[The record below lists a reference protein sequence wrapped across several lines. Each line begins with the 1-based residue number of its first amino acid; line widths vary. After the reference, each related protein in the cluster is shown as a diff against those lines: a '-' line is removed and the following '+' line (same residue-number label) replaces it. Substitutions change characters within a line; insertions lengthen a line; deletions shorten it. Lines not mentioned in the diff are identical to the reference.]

1 MEVQYNIFGLLDP
14 RSLLNCSTVSRSWKE
29 MTKDDWIWDEK
40 LAERWQTIEPPVR
53 VSGVSAAE
61 QYAEEHRIERNWMNQ
76 HFKKHTLPISGT
88 ESALDFKTHGYL
100 ALCEQASLDG
110 ESTLDTARERF
121 EERYEDFREDSMLA
135 AASSNGTSITI
146 GNVWKQEARKLLRGH
161 VQPVTSLAFAGTH
174 SLISGDAQGDLVL
187 WDLYRSDAP
196 LPWSV
201 TSSEFVG
208 KRNLT
213 RASVTALSVF
223 DSQIVVGNHD
233 GDISFLD
240 VDRGMY
246 PLQTLVGAQ
255 TSPIT
260 KFAQAKSDPHL
271 VASASRGPI
280 VKLWDSR
287 SGFSATS
294 LFADTSY
301 IRCVQF
307 GFDHQLITGGPQGV
321 RLWDLRMSAVLHY
334 VRARN
339 DGIVGM
345 YYDGSHLV
353 SGTEDILSA
362 VKLGSVG
369 VPQLDVD
376 IDEFKAQRE
385 AEKRKVKQ
393 LEFEGHLPTNVIRL
407 RSATSIFCPTT
418 SHLVCISQGTVTG
431 LDFSIRP
438 RNTRRAADSMIDP
451 ESDYLPPA
459 PQADMDLDEDEA

>member
-53 VSGVSAAE
+53 VSGVSAAD

-76 HFKKHTLPISGT
+76 HFKRHILPITGM
-88 ESALDFKTHGYL
+88 ESALDFRTHGYS
-100 ALCEQASLDG
+100 ALCEEASLDA
-110 ESTLDTARERF
+110 ESDLDTARARF
-121 EERYEDFREDSMLA
+121 EEKYDHIREDSIFA
-135 AASSNGTSITI
+135 VASANGSAITV
-146 GNVWKQEARKLLRGH
+146 GNIWKQEARKVLRGH
-161 VQPVTSLAFAGTH
+161 VEPVTSLAFAGAH
-174 SLISGDAQGDLVL
+174 SLISGDAQGGLVL

-208 KRNLT
+208 KRVLK

-223 DSQIVVGNHD
+223 DSQMLVGNAN

-255 TSPIT
+255 NAAIS
-260 KFAQAKSDPHL
+260 KFAQSKSDPHL
-271 VASASRGPI
+271 VASASHGPI

-287 SGFSATS
+287 SGFSATA
-294 LFADTSY
+294 LYADTSS

-307 GFDHQLITGGPQGV
+307 GFEHQLLTGGPQGV
-321 RLWDLRMSAVLHY
+321 RLWDLRMSAVLHKC
-334 VRARN
+334 R
-339 DGIVGM
+339 DEIWGM
-345 YYDGSHLV
+345 YYDGSRLVMGNHSHLSV
-353 SGTEDILSA
+353 T
-362 VKLGSVG
+362 KLGSVG
-369 VPQLDVD
+369 VPNLDVD

-385 AEKRKVKQ
+385 AEKREHQQ
-393 LEFEGHLPTNVIRL
+393 LEFEGRLPTNFLRIRQA
-407 RSATSIFCPTT
+407 SSIFCPSP
-418 SHLVCISQGTVTG
+418 SHLVCISDGTLTG
-431 LDFSIRP
+431 FDFSIRP
-438 RNTRRAADSMIDP
+438 RITRRAADSTFDP
-451 ESDYLPPA
+451 DSDYIA
-459 PQADMDLDEDEA
+459 PQPHAPDMDLVEEDA